1 MSEITKEVKGK
12 KVTETIPNPAPA
24 PFKAPEAPKT
34 PPMRQ
39 VVIETDGDRINL
51 LKAEVSGR
59 IELIGILQS
68 LISFLNTPKQ
78 Q

>member
-12 KVTETIPNPAPA
+12 KVVESIPNPAPA
-24 PFKAPEAPKT
+24 AFQSPQAPKV
-34 PPMRQ
+34 PAMRQ

-51 LKAEVSGR
+51 IKAEVSGR
-59 IELIGILQS
+59 IELIGILQG